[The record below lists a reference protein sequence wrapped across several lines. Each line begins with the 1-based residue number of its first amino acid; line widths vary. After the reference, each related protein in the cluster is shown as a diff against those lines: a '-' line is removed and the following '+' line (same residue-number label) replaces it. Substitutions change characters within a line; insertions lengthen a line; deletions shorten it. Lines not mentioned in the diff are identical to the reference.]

1 MPHDDHPA
9 PSAATSPAPSGVTVA
24 DAASRAEILALEE
37 RRRDALVA
45 GDVDALD
52 AMFDDALVHV
62 HAPGL
67 VHTKAQLLEH
77 VATRRA
83 YVDVVRD
90 DLLVRLVGDVGVVT
104 GRIVNHMRGPDGAP
118 RVLAGVVTQVVVRGD
133 DGAWRFV
140 SFQMTPDGEQVWG
153 ALPSQQQAP
162 AEDTKDG
169 NDR

>member
-1 MPHDDHPA
+1 MT
-9 PSAATSPAPSGVTVA
+9 TSPVTGPVTEA
-24 DAASRAEILALEE
+24 DAATRAEILALEA

-90 DLLVRLVGDVGVVT
+90 DLRVRLVGDVGVVT

-118 RVLAGVVTQVVVRGD
+118 RVLAGVVTQVVVRGA

-153 ALPSQQQAP
+153 ALPSEQA
-162 AEDTKDG
+162 AAGDSETNEGDA
-169 NDR
+169 R